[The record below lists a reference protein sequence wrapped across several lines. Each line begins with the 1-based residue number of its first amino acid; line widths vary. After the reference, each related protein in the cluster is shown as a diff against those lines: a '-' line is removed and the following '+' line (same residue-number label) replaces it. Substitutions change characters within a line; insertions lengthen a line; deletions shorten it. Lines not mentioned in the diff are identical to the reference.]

1 MIIFVTVKSKA
12 FQQVQCLYEQ
22 VQTTFGLK
30 VHYGID
36 NYNPEKFSVVTTGT
50 FDGVHLGHRKLL
62 DKLTQMARAK
72 EGETAVIS
80 FHPHPRLV
88 LNPDLEL
95 KLLNSL
101 DERIERLE
109 QAGVDHLILL
119 PFTVEF
125 SRQSSLHFVRDVLVN
140 GIGVGMVVV
149 GHDHHFGRNRE
160 GTFEDLEEYGL
171 TYGFEVKRISAH
183 TLDEINISSTKIR
196 KALESGELTTAREF
210 LGYDYELQG
219 EVIRGRSLGSKIGF
233 PTANIKVLDHH
244 KLIPANGVYA
254 VEVELGN
261 EKLFG
266 MMNIGVKPTVQHSG
280 IQNIEVHLFY
290 FHRDI
295 YGAKVKITLK
305 KRIRDEQR
313 FDSLDALK
321 ARLVEDRRQSKQIL
335 GIE

>member
-1 MIIFVTVKSKA
+1 M
-12 FQQVQCLYEQ
+12 
-22 VQTTFGLK
+22 
-30 VHYGID
+30 
-36 NYNPEKFSVVTTGT
+36 
-50 FDGVHLGHRKLL
+50 GHRKLL
-62 DKLTQMARAK
+62 NKLIQTAKEK
-72 EGETAVIS
+72 EGETVVVT

-101 DERIERLE
+101 DERINRLQE
-109 QAGVDHLILL
+109 AGVDHLVLL
-119 PFTVEF
+119 PFTREF

-149 GHDHHFGRNRE
+149 GYDHHFGRNRE

-171 TYGFEVKRISAH
+171 TYGFEVQRISAH

-196 KALESGELTTAREF
+196 KALAAGELAIAHEF
-210 LGYDYELQG
+210 LGYDYEIEG

-244 KLIPANGVYA
+244 KLVPANGVYA
-254 VEVELGN
+254 VEVELKD
-261 EKLFG
+261 EKAFG
-266 MMNIGVKPTVQHSG
+266 MMNIGVKPTVQESG

-290 FHRDI
+290 FSQNI
-295 YGAKVKITLK
+295 YGAKVKIKLK

-321 ARLVEDRRQSKQIL
+321 ARLVEDRRQSKLIL
-335 GIE
+335 GIK